1 MKKLLAVLLVCSLL
15 ITVASSYAMG
25 LGDLEDLIDSLS
37 KDDPDVGEVLDGFSN
52 FFSGGSSDDSPKSSS
67 DNNGLPSLIGPFSGN
82 TVKVKANNKT
92 YTIHEDFKY
101 AMDKYEEYFDAY
113 IDLVS
118 HPDAPD
124 YMAKYMDFMK
134 KYVEVTEALAKID
147 ETPERE
153 RGWTD
158 DETAYYTYVQMEI
171 NKKLYS
177 VGGSL

>member
-1 MKKLLAVLLVCSLL
+1 
-15 ITVASSYAMG
+15 
-25 LGDLEDLIDSLS
+25 
-37 KDDPDVGEVLDGFSN
+37 
-52 FFSGGSSDDSPKSSS
+52 
-67 DNNGLPSLIGPFSGN
+67 
-82 TVKVKANNKT
+82 
-92 YTIHEDFKY
+92 
-101 AMDKYEEYFDAY
+101 
-113 IDLVS
+113 
-118 HPDAPD
+118 
-124 YMAKYMDFMK
+124 MK